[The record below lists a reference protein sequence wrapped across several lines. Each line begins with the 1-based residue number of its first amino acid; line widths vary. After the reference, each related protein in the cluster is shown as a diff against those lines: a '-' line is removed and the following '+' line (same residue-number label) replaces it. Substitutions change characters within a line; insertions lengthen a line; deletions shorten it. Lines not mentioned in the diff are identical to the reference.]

1 MRRAG
6 RSGGPAPEK
15 QWAVGGSG
23 GTLEGMVEVEDFRAL
38 ARSSRVLWRSV
49 RFTMRDQP
57 GSPWRR
63 VWVRRPGAYR
73 VEGLDGQL
81 VSCGHDGPPVTAVGD
96 WVVIEESD
104 GRRAVPRASYR
115 DPVPRT
121 VFGWSQDGACV
132 EPGTAQEALAAVA
145 APGVVLRADGLV
157 ARLADRWT
165 DSVPMVENYRFVAM
179 LDPVELAD
187 GDPYAAEEGGAAE
200 EAGEAGEA
208 EEAEEADEL
217 TGPPPP
223 ALDVGELSAVQHHG
237 RPALEAV
244 VRTLPEYEPR
254 CSCCPLLNGAVA
266 YGLESQAYGGPLPG
280 LAEPGSAPDAH
291 TFRVRLDR
299 GTGIAVFVEPLDAS
313 RPRMGDTLLVRIEA
327 VDEDMPDALFAGQ
340 SEEAAARI
348 APEG

>member
-1 MRRAG
+1 MWRPG
-6 RSGGPAPEK
+6 SEK
-15 QWAVGGSG
+15 GWADAEAS

-81 VSCGHDGPPVTAVGD
+81 VSCGHDGPPVTAVGN

-104 GRRAVPRASYR
+104 GRRAVPSASYR

-121 VFGWSQDGACV
+121 VFGWSQDGACM
-132 EPGTAQEALAAVA
+132 EPRTAQEALAAVA

-157 ARLADRWT
+157 ARLADRWA

-187 GDPYAAEEGGAAE
+187 GDPYADTDADTDANTDAG
-200 EAGEAGEA
+200 GEADA
-208 EEAEEADEL
+208 EAD
-217 TGPPPP
+217 GPRPPG
-223 ALDVGELSAVQHHG
+223 LDVTQLCVVEHHG

-244 VRTLPEYEPR
+244 VRTLPGYEPR

-266 YGLESQAYGGPLPG
+266 YALESGAYGGPLPG
-280 LAEPGSAPDAH
+280 FSEPGAAPDAR

-299 GTGIAVFVEPLDAS
+299 GTGICVFAEPLDAS
-313 RPRMGDTLLVRIEA
+313 RARMGDTLLVRIEA
-327 VDEDMPDALFAGQ
+327 VDEDLPDTLFA
-340 SEEAAARI
+340 R
-348 APEG
+348 